1 MPFEEADKAVAAL
14 SDRSRSAKRVGNEVL
29 VPLKFDDDGTPL
41 TPDTFDIR
49 LHLKKLRQTDYQFLD
64 AWRESGWNTEK
75 AKEKLGL
82 NDGQVMR
89 LVAKLEVFREEE
101 ARALQLA
108 KIPTPAWITAKHV
121 ENVFEGGTLEDS
133 ERDSL
138 KELAKIS
145 GAYKTAATVN
155 IQNNFFSMPK
165 VSEEQMVKLRE
176 FADAQA
182 NVIEGEIAA

>member
-1 MPFEEADKAVAAL
+1 MPFEEADKAVSSL

-29 VPLKFDDDGTPL
+29 VPLKFDEEGTPL
-41 TPDTFDIR
+41 TAETFDIR
-49 LHLKKLRQTDYQFLD
+49 LHLKTLRQTDYQFLD
-64 AWRESGWNTEK
+64 AWRESGWNTDK

-82 NDGQVMR
+82 NDGQVAR
-89 LVAKLEVFREEE
+89 LVKKLEVFREEE

-108 KIPTPAWITAKHV
+108 KIPTPSWIAAKHV
-121 ENVFEGGTLEDS
+121 ENIYDGGQLEDS

-155 IQNNFFSMPK
+155 IQNNIFNMPK
-165 VSEEQMVKLRE
+165 LSEEQMAKLRE
-176 FADAQA
+176 FADSQA
-182 NVIEGEIAA
+182 NVVEGEIAA